1 MWDVTGVVWVNVF
14 LLLAHEFK
22 LQRAK
27 FSLDAEWKWLHY
39 QSPPTLPW
47 KNNNLALS
55 LPPHLE
61 GSRNVGSSWVTE
73 AMTVELFKQPPSLRN
88 WSNRRT
94 SISVKCTGHP
104 HQNIPFPKP
113 KISKSTDSRFL
124 LLSLFHKCIMH
135 TFCTI
140 SVALFNYSTLL
151 HIACIAKYCAPCTR
165 NIVCKSCRAI
175 IIPESP
181 SQNVSNKCLLT
192 WKDLKLRPT
201 LKDLM
206 KWHFH

>member
-1 MWDVTGVVWVNVF
+1 M
-14 LLLAHEFK
+14 
-22 LQRAK
+22 
-27 FSLDAEWKWLHY
+27 
-39 QSPPTLPW
+39 
-47 KNNNLALS
+47 NNYNSALS
-55 LPPHLE
+55 LLPHLE
-61 GSRNVGSSWVTE
+61 GSRNVGSSWVIK
-73 AMTVELFKQPPSLRN
+73 AMAVEWFKQPPSLWN

-113 KISKSTDSRFL
+113 KTSKSTDSSFL
-124 LLSLFHKCIMH
+124 LLSPFHKCIMH

-151 HIACIAKYCAPCTR
+151 GIACIAKYCAPWTR

-175 IIPESP
+175 TIPKSP

-192 WKDLKLRPT
+192 WRFET
-201 LKDLM
+201 QTNS
-206 KWHFH
+206 